1 MNSLLAQFLNAPRPV
16 KRAISVT
23 YDVAAISI
31 AFYSAYVLRLS
42 ELEFHFSL
50 QELFCL
56 LATIVISIAVF
67 IRMGLYRAIL
77 RYIPPQAIVTI
88 LIGIMASSVAMIA
101 TGFYLHAFLPR
112 SVPVIY
118 ALIALFLIGLPRLLF
133 RNLLQFF
140 TPKGNA
146 NVIIYGAGESGHYL
160 ASHLNKSVQ
169 YKPVAFVDDNEK
181 LHNSNLRGIKVYAPA
196 DLPKLIKKFNV
207 KKILLALD
215 SSTQQQTINIVRAL
229 EKLPVQVHAIPPLND
244 LINGTAQ
251 AEEFRSIQIEELLG
265 REPVAPAKSLL
276 EINITNKV
284 VMVTGAGGSIGSE
297 ICRQVASL
305 NPTAIVLFERSEFN
319 LYQINEEIS
328 QLLEASQAEGS
339 PAKVYPILGSINNE
353 ALLESVI
360 KSFQVNTLYHAAA
373 YKHVPLVE
381 YNIIEGTNNNLFGTI
396 KTAKAAI
403 AAKVEHFVLISSDKA
418 VRPTN
423 VMGATKRLAELVLQA
438 LATQNHSTTF
448 SMVRFGNVLDSSG
461 SVVPKFRE
469 QIKRGG
475 PITVTHP
482 EITRYFMTISEAAQL
497 VIQAGAMATG
507 GDVFVLEMGEPVK
520 IVNLA
525 TEMAFL
531 SGHSIKSESNPNGD
545 IEIKFTGLRPGEKLY
560 EELLIGDNCEGTD
573 HPRIMRANE
582 KAIEHQELES
592 FLSNLQEHLNKLDHK
607 AVFNLLKH
615 SFIEFNTSET
625 TNDLL
630 HQARTN
636 NVISLKTSKQSKQ

>member
-1 MNSLLAQFLNAPRPV
+1 MNSLLAKFLNAPRPI
-16 KRAISVT
+16 KRAISVA
-23 YDVAAISI
+23 YDVVAISV
-31 AFYSAYVLRLS
+31 AFYLAYVLRLS
-42 ELEFHFSL
+42 QLEFHFSL
-50 QELFCL
+50 QELLCL
-56 LATIVISIAVF
+56 VATIVISIALFV
-67 IRMGLYRAIL
+67 RMGLYRAIL

-88 LIGIMASSVAMIA
+88 LIGIVASSFAMIA

-118 ALIALFLIGLPRLLF
+118 SFIALFLIGLPRLMF
-133 RNLLQFF
+133 RSLLQFF

-160 ASHLNKSVQ
+160 ASQLNKSVQ

-181 LHNSNLRGIKVYAPA
+181 LHQSNLRGIKVYSPTE
-196 DLPKLIKKFNV
+196 LPHLVKKFNA

-215 SSTQQQTINIVRAL
+215 TANQQQTINIVRAL
-229 EKLPVQVHAIPPLND
+229 EKLPVQIQAIPPLND
-244 LINGTAQ
+244 LINGTAHI
-251 AEEFRSIQIEELLG
+251 EEFRSIQIEELLG
-265 REPVAPAKSLL
+265 REPVAPAASLL
-276 EINITNKV
+276 EVNITNKV

-297 ICRQVASL
+297 ICRQVIAL
-305 NPTAIVLFERSEFN
+305 KPAAIVLFERCEFN
-319 LYQINEEIS
+319 LYQINDE
-328 QLLEASQAEGS
+328 LLSLGADNSI
-339 PAKVYPILGSINNE
+339 KIYPILGSINNE
-353 ALLESVI
+353 ALLENI
-360 KSFQVNTLYHAAA
+360 MKSFHVETLYHAAA

-381 YNIIEGTNNNLFGTI
+381 YNILEGTNNNLFGTL

-438 LATQNHSTTF
+438 LATQNHSTIF

-482 EITRYFMTISEAAQL
+482 EITRYFMTMSEAAQL
-497 VIQAGAMATG
+497 VIQAGAMAQG

-531 SGHSIKSESNPNGD
+531 SGYSIKSEANPDGD

-560 EELLIGDNCEGTD
+560 EELLVGENCEGTE
-573 HPRIMRANE
+573 HARILRANE
-582 KAIEHQELES
+582 KSIPLPELETY
-592 FLSNLQEHLNKLDHK
+592 LGVLQSHIEK
-607 AVFNLLKH
+607 FNHNALFNALKQP
-615 SFIEFNTSET
+615 FVEFNAADNTE
-625 TNDLL
+625 DLL
-630 HQARTN
+630 HYVRTN
-636 NVISLKTSKQSKQ
+636 NVVQLKTNKHHK